1 MHPELLS
8 LSLFMLG
15 TSCSPGPNNIVA
27 SYSGF
32 NFGVIK
38 TLPHMLGVIFGFTSV
53 VCLLN
58 FGLINIFK
66 LYPLI
71 QEILKISGS
80 IFLVY
85 LAYKIAFSKNIKEN
99 IKENP
104 VKFIETFFFQFMN
117 PKGVIV
123 AIIIVSTY
131 VESGNN
137 FINYSFWVILV
148 SFLCAL
154 ISITFWTFVGKFFRR
169 FARNEKFIKV
179 FNYVMSSLLL
189 ACIAT
194 FYLWFWFII

>member
-38 TLPHMLGVIFGFTSV
+38 TFPHMLGVIFGFTTV
-53 VCLLN
+53 VCVLN

-66 LYPLI
+66 IYPLI

-85 LAYKIAFSKNIKEN
+85 LAYKIAFSKNVKEN
-99 IKENP
+99 KKENP
-104 VKFIETFFFQFMN
+104 VKFIETFFFQFLN

-137 FINYSFWVILV
+137 FINYSFWVILI

-169 FARNEKFIKV
+169 FATNEKFIKV

-194 FYLWFWFII
+194 FYL